1 MKNCQETVALLAD
14 YLEEKLSSEDHAA
27 LDEHF
32 AGCPLCVAF
41 LRSYRE
47 TPRIVR
53 ESTGAA
59 LPEEVRVRLE
69 RFLAEK
75 RRK

>member
-14 YLEEKLSSEDHAA
+14 YLEEKLSSQDRAA

-32 AGCPLCVAF
+32 VGCPRCFDF

>member
-32 AGCPLCVAF
+32 AGCPRCVDF

-53 ESTGAA
+53 ESTCAA